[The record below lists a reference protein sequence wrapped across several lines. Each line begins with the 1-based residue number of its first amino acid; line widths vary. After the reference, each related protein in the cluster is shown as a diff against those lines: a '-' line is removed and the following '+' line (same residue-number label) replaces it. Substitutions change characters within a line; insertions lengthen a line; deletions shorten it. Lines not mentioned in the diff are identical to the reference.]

1 MNGRQIVPPLSV
13 LTSAFLPDDDNII
26 QSLPADVLSV
36 PELEAHYKD
45 YYGQEVGWT
54 FAMLGSGHASMWTA
68 CCFGQ
73 CFVFCGIR
81 MPVFLTT

>member
-1 MNGRQIVPPLSV
+1 M
-13 LTSAFLPDDDNII
+13 
-26 QSLPADVLSV
+26 SV

-45 YYGQEVGWT
+45 YYDQEVVWT

-73 CFVFCGIR
+73 CFVFGGIWIS
-81 MPVFLTT
+81 VGSLTSLRITADDI